1 LRSRKAGGADAVK
14 TIINVDGYP
23 HQNDERERSG
33 TMGLETNGR
42 IGFLGAGAIA
52 EVFVRRLLGCGLISA
67 DRILAYDTND
77 GILARLAGSFG
88 VRAAV
93 GNREVVAGSAIVF
106 IAVPPMAVLPV
117 LREVAPAFRA
127 DHLVLSLAAGV
138 PIARIEEAIGKSVP
152 VIRTIPNTPAWI
164 GQGMTP
170 FCVGNYVG
178 PAEREEAMALL
189 QTFGRIAEIPEE
201 QMAIATAL
209 TAVGPTY
216 LFPVIAA
223 LADAAVAHDLPPGA
237 ALTAASQVVT
247 GAAQLVLESRRS
259 PEGLALLTSLRT
271 LDEAAA
277 KKLFTQAVEDAFGKV
292 LAAEA
297 KLQSTGDKGT

>member
-1 LRSRKAGGADAVK
+1 
-14 TIINVDGYP
+14 
-23 HQNDERERSG
+23 
-33 TMGLETNGR
+33 MGFETNKQV
-42 IGFLGAGAIA
+42 GFLGAGAIA
-52 EVFVRRLLGCGLISA
+52 EVFVRRLLGCGLVSA

-88 VRAAV
+88 VRAVA

-117 LREVAPAFRA
+117 LRDVAPAFRE
-127 DHLVLSLAAGV
+127 DHLVFSLAAGV
-138 PIARIEEAIGKSVP
+138 PIARLEESIGKPVP

-178 PAEREEAMALL
+178 PAQREEAMALL
-189 QTFGRIAEIPEE
+189 QTFGRIAEVSEE

-223 LADAAVAHDLPPGA
+223 LADAAVAHDLPPGT
-237 ALTAASQVVT
+237 ALTAACQVVT
-247 GAAQLVLESRRS
+247 GAAQLVLESKRS
-259 PEGLALLTSLRT
+259 PEAPALLTSLRT
-271 LDEAAA
+271 LDEPAV

-297 KLQSTGDKGT
+297 KLRSSSDKGS

>member
-1 LRSRKAGGADAVK
+1 MIVNGCLSQR
-14 TIINVDGYP
+14 
-23 HQNDERERSG
+23 REKEWSG
-33 TMGLETNGR
+33 HMGTETNTR

-77 GILARLAGSFG
+77 AILARLADSFG
-88 VRAAV
+88 VRAVA
-93 GNREVVAGSAIVF
+93 GNRDVVTGSAIVF

-117 LREVAPAFRA
+117 LREVASAFRK
-127 DHLVLSLAAGV
+127 DHLVFSLAAGV
-138 PIARIEEAIGKSVP
+138 SIARMEEAIGKPVP

-170 FCVGNYVG
+170 FCVGNHVG
-178 PAEREEAMALL
+178 SVEREEATGLL
-189 QTFGRIAEIPEE
+189 QTFGRIAEVPEE

-216 LFPVIAA
+216 IFPVIAA
-223 LADAAVAHDLPPGA
+223 LADAAVAHGLPPA
-237 ALTAASQVVT
+237 TALTAACQVVA
-247 GAAQLVLESRRS
+247 GAAQLVMESKRS

-271 LDEAAA
+271 LDEPTA
-277 KKLFTQAVEDAFGKV
+277 KKLFTQAVEDAFGKL
-292 LAAEA
+292 LAADA
-297 KLQSTGDKGT
+297 KLRSANDKGP